1 MEPRPKTVEVTG
13 PNSDD
18 RSGRAIPRAR
28 GPRRR
33 RIYFFAFVV
42 DFLAVDFLADFF
54 DAAFFVAMA
63 LLPPFLVEEF
73 TARENFRQWFF
84 LAVFTFFTITP

>member
-1 MEPRPKTVEVTG
+1 MKSRER
-13 PNSDD
+13 
-18 RSGRAIPRAR
+18 
-28 GPRRR
+28 
-33 RIYFFAFVV
+33 YFFFDDFFVV
-42 DFLAVDFLADFF
+42 DFLLEDFF
-54 DAAFFVAMA
+54 EPAFFVAMA